1 MTDIARHSPP
11 LSAAPYA
18 LDPSIGNPIV
28 TGPIIPTL
36 VRLALPTIAVL
47 VVQTLVG
54 IAEILFVS
62 RLGTDAL
69 AGVTLVF
76 PVLMLVI
83 ATANAGIGGGVASAA
98 ARALGRQD
106 KAASGALAWH
116 AIVLG
121 AVFGVVLA
129 ALALLFGPRLYETLG
144 GKGAAL
150 DVASGYSAI
159 LFIGSPG
166 LWIMALLSAGL
177 RGAGDVRTPALVV
190 LLGAGLT
197 LVLSPLL
204 IFGLGPVPALGV
216 NGAAIS
222 VTIFYVAG
230 TALLLWRLTRPNS
243 PLPLR
248 IVPINPTMLR
258 DILGVGSLAAVGTS
272 LSNITLT
279 LITGAAGVF
288 GVAAIAGYG
297 IATRL
302 DSMLIPILFGLGSGV
317 VTMVGAALGAGD
329 VVRARKVTLIG
340 AAIGAAVSGIV
351 GTFLAVYPDLW
362 SGLFTSDPLVHAS
375 SADYLRI
382 VGPFYVFLGAGLI
395 IFFAGQGARKV
406 GWPVALGVVRLLIA
420 GVLGWWVSATLGGPI
435 SSLSTIVATSLAI
448 YGLGTIAAFLLIP
461 WRADGPKIARGS
473 RNPATAARD

>member
-1 MTDIARHSPP
+1 VTDIARHSLPAP
-11 LSAAPYA
+11 AATGAPA
-18 LDPSIGNPIV
+18 PSLTNPIL
-28 TGPIIPTL
+28 TGPIVPTL
-36 VRLALPTIAVL
+36 VRLALPTVVVL
-47 VVQTLVG
+47 VIQTLVG
-54 IAEILFVS
+54 IVEIFFVS

-69 AGVTLVF
+69 AGVALVF

-98 ARALGRQD
+98 ARALGRKD
-106 KAASGALAWH
+106 NAVSGALAWH

-121 AVFGVVLA
+121 AVFGVVIA
-129 ALALLFGPRLYETLG
+129 ALALVFGPMLYATLG
-144 GKGAAL
+144 GEGAAL

-159 LFIGSPG
+159 LFIGSPA

-190 LLGAGLT
+190 LVGAAFT
-197 LVLSPLL
+197 LLLSPLL
-204 IFGLGPVPALGV
+204 IFGLGPIPALGV

-222 VTIFYVAG
+222 VAILYVVG
-230 TALLLWRLTRPNS
+230 SALLLRRLARPNS

-248 IVPINPTMLR
+248 IVPINPAMLR
-258 DILGVGSLAAVGTS
+258 DILGVGALAAVGTS

-288 GVAAIAGYG
+288 GVVAIAGYG

-329 VVRARKVTLIG
+329 VVRARNITLIG
-340 AAIGAAVSGIV
+340 AAIGAAVSGIL
-351 GTFLAVYPDLW
+351 GTFLAIYPDLW
-362 SGLFTSDPLVHAS
+362 SGLFTSDPAVLAN

-382 VGPFYVFLGAGLI
+382 VGPCYVFLGAGLM
-395 IFFAGQGARKV
+395 IFFAGQGARKI
-406 GWPVALGVVRLLIA
+406 GWPVAFGVVRLLIA
-420 GVLGWWVSATLGGPI
+420 GVLGWWAGASFGGSISA
-435 SSLSTIVATSLAI
+435 LSTIVAVSLAV
-448 YGLGTIAAFLLIP
+448 YGIGTIAAFLLVP
-461 WRADGPKIARGS
+461 WRADGPQRASPVGARQKV
-473 RNPATAARD
+473 